1 MTQSLDY
8 PLIEQYSRCYGMVP
22 LWYPEAWEDLK
33 WVHFYHESLR
43 RLTYFFLYDFYIYLL
58 MFQVRFVKNVTSW
71 KEMKPAFYHGHVSFL
86 DFTKCVSCAFVVPC
100 ADSLSLLRPMYLH
113 EKCSLGFCI
122 WCQHHWE
129 VICQHSAKALWLNGS
144 FFTFPTTTKKKKKI
158 DAADSW
164 WLWKELQHASSSWF
178 WTKQSYW

>member
-1 MTQSLDY
+1 MTQSIS
-8 PLIEQYSRCYGMVP
+8 LIEQYSRCYGMVP

-43 RLTYFFLYDFYIYLL
+43 RLTSFFFYLFIYLL
-58 MFQVRFVKNVTSW
+58 MFQVRFVKNVTLW

-86 DFTKCVSCAFVVPC
+86 DFTKCVLCALVVPC
-100 ADSLSLLRPMYLH
+100 ANSLSLLRPMYLH
-113 EKCSLGFCI
+113 EKCSLELFQVLHLVPTSLRSDLPTFCKGI
-122 WCQHHWE
+122 
-129 VICQHSAKALWLNGS
+129 VIEWK
-144 FFTFPTTTKKKKKI
+144 FFYIPNNPKKKKNV

-164 WLWKELQHASSSWF
+164 WLWKELQQASSSWF